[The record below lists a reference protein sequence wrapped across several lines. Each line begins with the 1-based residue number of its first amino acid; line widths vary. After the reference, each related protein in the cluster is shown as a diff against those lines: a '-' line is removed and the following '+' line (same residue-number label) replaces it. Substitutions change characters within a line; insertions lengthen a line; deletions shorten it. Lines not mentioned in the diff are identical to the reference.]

1 MSDDEVVLVDDEDVP
16 LAVDALWAVV
26 VGEGG
31 VEALGL
37 VPADGVVDEEFGVFG
52 RGRLGRNGG
61 NNASGYLLYVGGSN
75 GGLGL
80 GDIRYGSSD
89 ALIHNILHFGTGKS
103 CVLAVTATG
112 QQRKQQYGHDSQRD
126 RSESIH
132 AQPLLPLSN
141 CLIWTS
147 FGNRT
152 LQSTNI
158 LSIGIAVYPMPI
170 EIGDAG
176 EFRRLDFEVSARNL
190 DAATTADAIHDP
202 VVANP

>member
-1 MSDDEVVLVDDEDVP
+1 MALRPWVSYRLMALLTKNLVYSAGAD
-16 LAVDALWAVV
+16 L
-26 VGEGG
+26 GG
-31 VEALGL
+31 MEAT
-37 VPADGVVDEEFGVFG
+37 
-52 RGRLGRNGG
+52 
-61 NNASGYLLYVGGSN
+61 NASGYLLYVGGCQRR
-75 GGLGL
+75 LGL

-132 AQPLLPLSN
+132 AQPLLPLPN

-158 LSIGIAVYPMPI
+158 LSIGIAVSPY
-170 EIGDAG
+170 A
-176 EFRRLDFEVSARNL
+176 
-190 DAATTADAIHDP
+190 H
-202 VVANP
+202 